1 MNYDLNDN
9 TKTVVVKEGSIGL
22 GTIGFFVFIAFL
34 IVKLTANPVWLTWF
48 WVWFPLW
55 IPWAIAGALIIV
67 ILIIALIVGIIAAI
81 TGNL

>member
-9 TKTVVVKEGSIGL
+9 TKTVVVKEGGVGL

-34 IVKLTANPVWLTWF
+34 IVKLAVNPAWLTWF

-55 IPWAIAGALIIV
+55 IPWAIAGALIVV
-67 ILIIALIVGIIAAI
+67 ILIIALIVRIIAAI